1 MQYPDMF
8 KNAMIQKMTGP
19 GAISATALSE
29 LVNVSQAT
37 LSKWLRM
44 AGVDPAHAFQNNVHE
59 YTKMAK
65 ITGPK
70 RPNDWSAEDKLKVVM
85 ETDSLDDKQLGEFLR
100 KKGLHQTHLEQWRL
114 QMLDGLQSGFSKK
127 KAKKLKA
134 DAKRIRSLE
143 KELNRKD
150 KALAETAALLVLKK
164 KGPGD
169 LGGRGRPHSR
179 EQRKMI
185 VDLIEKAIESGARLK
200 KAAATMGISARTI
213 IRWRQKGGGQ
223 DQREGPLA
231 APANKLSEQERQ
243 QILDISNSA
252 PFRDLSPKQIVPK
265 LADQG
270 VYLASESTFY
280 RVLKEH
286 AMLAH
291 RQASKPAVAR
301 PKEHVATGPCQVWSW
316 DITYLQTSVKGLF
329 FYLYMVVDVW
339 SRKII
344 AAQIFAEESMEH
356 SSMLLAHA
364 CMINGVQPEELVLHS
379 DNGGPMKGATM
390 LATLQK
396 LGVVPSFSRPSVSN
410 DNPYSESL
418 FRTMKYRP
426 EYPLKPFENIEQA
439 QSWVDGF
446 VFWYNTQHLHS
457 SIRYVTPDDRHFGRE
472 EHILANRR
480 KVYEKARSQNPNRWS
495 KNIRNWNPVRMVWLN
510 PEKKDETSQ
519 TQHLKKAA

>member
-1 MQYPDMF
+1 
-8 KNAMIQKMTGP
+8 
-19 GAISATALSE
+19 
-29 LVNVSQAT
+29 
-37 LSKWLRM
+37 
-44 AGVDPAHAFQNNVHE
+44 
-59 YTKMAK
+59 
-65 ITGPK
+65 
-70 RPNDWSAEDKLKVVM
+70 
-85 ETDSLDDKQLGEFLR
+85 
-100 KKGLHQTHLEQWRL
+100 
-114 QMLDGLQSGFSKK
+114 
-127 KAKKLKA
+127 
-134 DAKRIRSLE
+134 
-143 KELNRKD
+143 
-150 KALAETAALLVLKK
+150 
-164 KGPGD
+164 
-169 LGGRGRPHSR
+169 
-179 EQRKMI
+179 MI
-185 VDLIEKAIESGARLK
+185 VDLIDKAIESGARLE
-200 KAAATMGISARTI
+200 KAAAIMGISARTI

-223 DQREGPLA
+223 DQRKGPLT
-231 APANKLSEQERQ
+231 APANKLSKQERQ

-286 AMLAH
+286 EMLAH
-291 RQASKPAVAR
+291 RQASKPAVTR
-301 PKEHVATGPCQVWSW
+301 PKEHLATGPCQVWSW

-426 EYPLKPFENIEQA
+426 EYPSKPFENIEQA

-472 EHILANRR
+472 EQLLANRQ
-480 KVYEKARSQNPNRWS
+480 KVYEKARSQNPMRWS
-495 KNIRNWNPVRMVWLN
+495 KNIRNWNPVRAVWLN
-510 PEKKDETSQ
+510 PEKKDESRQ
-519 TQHLKKAA
+519 TQPLKKAA

>member
-1 MQYPDMF
+1 
-8 KNAMIQKMTGP
+8 
-19 GAISATALSE
+19 
-29 LVNVSQAT
+29 
-37 LSKWLRM
+37 
-44 AGVDPAHAFQNNVHE
+44 
-59 YTKMAK
+59 
-65 ITGPK
+65 
-70 RPNDWSAEDKLKVVM
+70 
-85 ETDSLDDKQLGEFLR
+85 
-100 KKGLHQTHLEQWRL
+100 
-114 QMLDGLQSGFSKK
+114 
-127 KAKKLKA
+127 
-134 DAKRIRSLE
+134 
-143 KELNRKD
+143 
-150 KALAETAALLVLKK
+150 
-164 KGPGD
+164 
-169 LGGRGRPHSR
+169 
-179 EQRKMI
+179 MI
-185 VDLIEKAIESGARLK
+185 VDLIDKAIESGARLK
-200 KAAATMGISARTI
+200 KAATTMGISARTI

-223 DQREGPLA
+223 DQREGPLT

-291 RQASKPAVAR
+291 RQASKPAVTR

-316 DITYLQTSVKGLF
+316 DITYLQTSVKGFF

-344 AAQIFAEESMEH
+344 AAQIFTEESMEH

-426 EYPLKPFENIEQA
+426 EYPLKPFKNIGQA

-472 EHILANRR
+472 EHILASRR
-480 KVYEKARSQNPNRWS
+480 KVYEKARSRNPNRWS

-510 PEKKDETSQ
+510 PEKKNETSQ

>member
-1 MQYPDMF
+1 
-8 KNAMIQKMTGP
+8 
-19 GAISATALSE
+19 
-29 LVNVSQAT
+29 
-37 LSKWLRM
+37 
-44 AGVDPAHAFQNNVHE
+44 
-59 YTKMAK
+59 
-65 ITGPK
+65 
-70 RPNDWSAEDKLKVVM
+70 
-85 ETDSLDDKQLGEFLR
+85 
-100 KKGLHQTHLEQWRL
+100 
-114 QMLDGLQSGFSKK
+114 
-127 KAKKLKA
+127 
-134 DAKRIRSLE
+134 
-143 KELNRKD
+143 
-150 KALAETAALLVLKK
+150 
-164 KGPGD
+164 
-169 LGGRGRPHSR
+169 
-179 EQRKMI
+179 MI
-185 VDLIEKAIESGARLK
+185 VDLIDKAIESGARLE
-200 KAAATMGISARTI
+200 KAAAIMGISARTI

-223 DQREGPLA
+223 DQRKGPLT
-231 APANKLSEQERQ
+231 APANKLSKQERQ

-286 AMLAH
+286 EMLAH
-291 RQASKPAVAR
+291 RQASKPAVTR
-301 PKEHVATGPCQVWSW
+301 PKEHLATGPCQVWSW

-344 AAQIFAEESMEH
+344 AAQIFTEESMEH

-426 EYPLKPFENIEQA
+426 EYPSKPFENIEQA
-439 QSWVDGF
+439 QLWVDGF

-472 EHILANRR
+472 EQLLANRQ
-480 KVYEKARSQNPNRWS
+480 KVYEKARSQNPMRWS
-495 KNIRNWNPVRMVWLN
+495 KNIRNWNPVRAVWLN
-510 PEKKDETSQ
+510 PEKKDESRQ
-519 TQHLKKAA
+519 TQPLKKAA

>member
-1 MQYPDMF
+1 
-8 KNAMIQKMTGP
+8 
-19 GAISATALSE
+19 
-29 LVNVSQAT
+29 
-37 LSKWLRM
+37 
-44 AGVDPAHAFQNNVHE
+44 
-59 YTKMAK
+59 
-65 ITGPK
+65 
-70 RPNDWSAEDKLKVVM
+70 
-85 ETDSLDDKQLGEFLR
+85 
-100 KKGLHQTHLEQWRL
+100 
-114 QMLDGLQSGFSKK
+114 
-127 KAKKLKA
+127 
-134 DAKRIRSLE
+134 
-143 KELNRKD
+143 
-150 KALAETAALLVLKK
+150 
-164 KGPGD
+164 
-169 LGGRGRPHSR
+169 
-179 EQRKMI
+179 MI
-185 VDLIEKAIESGARLK
+185 VDLIDKAIESGARLK

-223 DQREGPLA
+223 DQREGPLT

-252 PFRDLSPKQIVPK
+252 LFRDLSPKQIVPK
-265 LADQG
+265 LADQD

-286 AMLAH
+286 EMLAH
-291 RQASKPAVAR
+291 RQASKPAVTRR

-426 EYPLKPFENIEQA
+426 EYPLKPFKNIEQA
-439 QSWVDGF
+439 QSWVDEF

-480 KVYEKARSQNPNRWS
+480 KVYEKARNQNPNRWS
-495 KNIRNWNPVRMVWLN
+495 KSIRNWNPVRMVWLN
-510 PEKKDETSQ
+510 PEKKDETKQ